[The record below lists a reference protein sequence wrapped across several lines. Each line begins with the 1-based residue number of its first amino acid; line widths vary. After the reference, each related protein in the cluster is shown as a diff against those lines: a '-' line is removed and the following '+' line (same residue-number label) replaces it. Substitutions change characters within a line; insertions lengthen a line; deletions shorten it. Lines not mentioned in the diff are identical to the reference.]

1 MTVPDDSPDASDAVF
16 EYGRD
21 DRDDDG
27 ILDPEQSMGTQSEEV
42 LAGGWSPPDDP
53 SGVDEYGTTVDEQ
66 RAGERL
72 DDRELRTL
80 PETWSDPETD
90 GLPTRVDRLVDTDD
104 GAPLDTE
111 ADLVAR
117 EAAGD
122 DDLSAEEAA
131 IHRIDPDPSYDTDP
145 GAVAVDEGATN
156 A

>member
-1 MTVPDDSPDASDAVF
+1 MTVPGDPAPDAVF

-27 ILDPEQSMGTQSEEV
+27 VLDLEQAMGAEAEAL
-42 LAGGWSPPDDP
+42 LADGWSPPDGP
-53 SGVDEYGTTVDEQ
+53 SGVDEHGTTVDEQ

-80 PETWSDPETD
+80 PEAWSDPD
-90 GLPTRVDRLVDTDD
+90 ADPVPVHRLVDLDE
-104 GAPLDTE
+104 GGPVDTE

-117 EAAGD
+117 EAVGD
-122 DDLSAEEAA
+122 GDLSAEEAA
-131 IHRIDPDPSYDTDP
+131 IHRIDPDPGYDSDRGT
-145 GAVAVDEGATN
+145 VDDGATN

>member
-1 MTVPDDSPDASDAVF
+1 MTLPGDPSDSSDAVF

-27 ILDPEQSMGTQSEEV
+27 ILDPEQAMGDDSEDV
-42 LAGGWSPPDDP
+42 LADGWSPPDEP
-53 SGVDEYGTTVDEQ
+53 GGVDEYGTTVTEQ
-66 RAGERL
+66 RTGERL

-80 PETWSDPETD
+80 PETWSDPDTD
-90 GLPTRVDRLVDTDD
+90 PVRADRLVDTDD
-104 GAPLDTE
+104 GSTLDTE

-122 DDLSAEEAA
+122 DDLSPEEAA
-131 IHRIDPDPSYDTDP
+131 IHRIDPDPSLETDP

>member
-1 MTVPDDSPDASDAVF
+1 MTLPGDPTDVSDAVF

-27 ILDPEQSMGTQSEEV
+27 ILDPEQSLGIESEEV
-42 LAGGWSPPDDP
+42 LADGWSPPDDP

-80 PETWSDPETD
+80 PETWSDPDTD
-90 GLPTRVDRLVDTDD
+90 PARADRLVDTDD
-104 GAPLDTE
+104 GALLDTE

-117 EAAGD
+117 EATGD
-122 DDLSAEEAA
+122 DDLAAEEAA
-131 IHRIDPDPSYDTDP
+131 IHRIDPDPSFDADP
-145 GAVAVDEGATN
+145 GVAAVDEGATN
-156 A
+156 V

>member
-1 MTVPDDSPDASDAVF
+1 MSPPGESSDAIF

-27 ILDPEQSMGTQSEEV
+27 ILDPEQSLGIESEEV
-42 LAGGWSPPDDP
+42 LAEGWSPPDDP
-53 SGVDEYGTTVDEQ
+53 SGIDEYGTTVDEQ
-66 RAGERL
+66 RAGEGL

-80 PETWSDPETD
+80 PEAWSDPD
-90 GLPTRVDRLVDTDD
+90 ADPTRADRLVDTED

-122 DDLSAEEAA
+122 GGFSAEEAA
-131 IHRIDPDPSYDTDP
+131 IHRIDPDPAFDAGP
-145 GAVAVDEGATN
+145 GAVALDEGATN